1 MRNLRTPRGRVH
13 RSLTLFIG
21 STLNSRTDR
30 RTGSLSRTVCLCERE
45 QDSVEIAGLT
55 PFWTPASVVL
65 VFFSV
70 VSPSCALRP
79 DCSKPGLTRGG
90 EDVQWTSE
98 TLSAWFVPY
107 VATFLCLLPSF
118 CWQILENWTRKTV
131 ETMVLWLLSPWKL
144 CQQFSILKNNDAA

>member
-30 RTGSLSRTVCLCERE
+30 RTGFLSRTVCLCERE

-79 DCSKPGLTRGG
+79 DCSKPGLRRRCPVDLWNTFGLVCAICCYFSVLASFILLANFG
-90 EDVQWTSE
+90 KLDQKDSWNNG
-98 TLSAWFVPY
+98 TLASLSMEA
-107 VATFLCLLPSF
+107 LS
-118 CWQILENWTRKTV
+118 TV
-131 ETMVLWLLSPWKL
+131 
-144 CQQFSILKNNDAA
+144 